1 MAQQPPQLGQM
12 RDPSS
17 LPMMTDVSCYGD
29 GQKNRRCYPKNQG
42 AVCDADNVGTFAC
55 DLRNLKVPPY
65 YVPADTTATFAA
77 YRQLHPAQQMYA
89 QLVAARRSFMK
100 AFPILCTYSME
111 ALTNHLLPFK
121 GVSNDDT
128 PQLLV
133 SANTTGGDPNFWTTL
148 LYPSVNGVGL
158 VVSLIDINDNDG
170 IASYVQ
176 TVDRFR
182 AVLSEMIRRYGNE
195 AKDEIPSRRRYPSA
209 ADQPVQYWKSLSL
222 GKLVL
227 DIVDGTDRPED
238 NGGYQIQGIP
248 IYSSTMNIANVTYLV
263 NGPFWRVEQNVVV
276 ANPKYINARYR
287 TQPQNYYRT
296 GRGMLLSAFEHL
308 RAATLLFLQIRNIL
322 QAGTFNV
329 LEDYEYN
336 MLLMAAR
343 MLQYC
348 NLVGLPG
355 WSEYYTDQTSKK
367 LFKGK
372 ILRFRSTGDWLVYHM
387 FVELLTRQAEI
398 FKSQNKAMRR
408 WKKKAIYSLP
418 GDNLNARGRQKA
430 HPINV
435 DLGVVQGGANVFLI
449 S

>member
-1 MAQQPPQLGQM
+1 M

-65 YVPADTTATFAA
+65 YVPTDTTATFAA
-77 YRQLHPAQQMYA
+77 YRQLPIAQQMYA

-100 AFPILCTYSME
+100 AFPILCTYSRE
-111 ALTNHLLPFK
+111 VLTNHLLPFK
-121 GVSNDDT
+121 GGSEDEA
-128 PQLLV
+128 PQTLIPVNNIGQNPVTWVTLIYPNAN
-133 SANTTGGDPNFWTTL
+133 SASQVLHIFDIGNTEDVN
-148 LYPSVNGVGL
+148 NGVGT
-158 VVSLIDINDNDG
+158 
-170 IASYVQ
+170 VQ
-176 TVDRFR
+176 DFR
-182 AVLSEMIRRYGNE
+182 RILNEIIRQYGNE
-195 AKDEIPSRRRYPSA
+195 AKDENQTRRRFPSLTS
-209 ADQPVQYWKSLSL
+209 QPGTYTTRLSM
-222 GKLVL
+222 GKLL
-227 DIVDGTDRPED
+227 ADIVDGTDRPED
-238 NGGYQIQGIP
+238 NGATIIQSIP

-308 RAATLLFLQIRNIL
+308 RAATLLFLQIRNT
-322 QAGTFNV
+322 QQTGTFNV

-355 WSEYYTDQTSKK
+355 WSEYYADQTSKK

-372 ILRFRSTGDWLVYHM
+372 ILRFRSTGDWLVYHV
-387 FVELLTRQAEI
+387 FVELLTQQAEI
-398 FKSQNKAMRR
+398 FKGQNKAMRR
-408 WKKKAIYSLP
+408 LKKKTVYALP
-418 GDNLNARGRQKA
+418 GEQLNVRGRQKA

-435 DLGVVQGGANVFLI
+435 DLGMVQGGANVFLI